1 MRLKIGM
8 TVFLSAKWRAEEADG
23 DIVLTLEI
31 RSSIW
36 QAKTCRVVCQPDRF
50 RYELE
55 VEGCGSLAEVDYF
68 GGYCSAF
75 PRWGSGRFWSGQY
88 FKQGFNPEPNA
99 QEINLFQPSE
109 GTAIDLMGVPLPGRA
124 DWFFTPPP
132 FCFAFEYNAGWLGIG
147 VEAASG
153 ENRFTEYS
161 YSARKGGFYL
171 SLSYEGHTQVQGRYQ
186 LPSIGFDFA
195 LNQYEALGAHVRGLR
210 EAGYVQA
217 VQSKINPLWWYEP
230 IFCGWGAQCSVASAE
245 GGRAPDYARQDLYET
260 FLATLDQ
267 SGIRPG
273 VVVLDDKW
281 QTAYGTN
288 QVDEQKWP
296 DIRGFINQQHAR
308 GTHVL
313 LWLKAWDPEGLPLD
327 ECIQNAGGLPVALDP
342 SNPTFEER
350 LRESVRWMLSPQG
363 YGADGF
369 KIDFTARIPSG
380 PGMRLHGDTWGLELM
395 KRYLA
400 ILHSEAKQVK
410 RDALIMTHTPHPYLA
425 DVVDM
430 IRLNDINTGKDVNQ
444 AMTLRARIAG
454 IACPEA
460 VIDTDNW
467 PITNRAD
474 WRKYLA
480 IQADLGVPSLYY
492 SSCFD
497 SSSERMDAEDY
508 QLIREVW
515 NRHRARI

>member
-1 MRLKIGM
+1 M
-8 TVFLSAKWRAEEADG
+8 
-23 DIVLTLEI
+23 
-31 RSSIW
+31 
-36 QAKTCRVVCQPDRF
+36 
-50 RYELE
+50 
-55 VEGCGSLAEVDYF
+55 
-68 GGYCSAF
+68 
-75 PRWGSGRFWSGQY
+75 
-88 FKQGFNPEPNA
+88 
-99 QEINLFQPSE
+99 
-109 GTAIDLMGVPLPGRA
+109 
-124 DWFFTPPP
+124 
-132 FCFAFEYNAGWLGIG
+132 
-147 VEAASG
+147 
-153 ENRFTEYS
+153 
-161 YSARKGGFYL
+161 
-171 SLSYEGHTQVQGRYQ
+171 
-186 LPSIGFDFA
+186 
-195 LNQYEALGAHVRGLR
+195 
-210 EAGYVQA
+210 
-217 VQSKINPLWWYEP
+217 QSKINPVWWYEP
-230 IFCGWGAQCSVASAE
+230 IFCGWGAQCSVAFAE
-245 GGRAPDYARQDLYET
+245 GGRAADYARQDLYET

-288 QVDEQKWP
+288 RADEQKWP
-296 DIRGFINQQHAR
+296 DIRGFINHQHAR

-327 ECIQNAGGLPVALDP
+327 ECIRNSGGLPVALDP
-342 SNPTFEER
+342 SNPTCEGR

-508 QLIREVW
+508 QLIRDVW
-515 NRHRARI
+515 NRHRASI